1 MVFLVFLD
9 HIRLWAGLLSLLVF
23 LYVRNFHITYT
34 IFGGGVVRIIVEILK
49 RIIREPRPINCKR
62 KKKSYGMPSSH
73 SAIVIYFAIFFSLQL
88 YTSSLYEFF
97 DFISIHTIQITSP
110 IKTFIKLILFSL
122 ISLTALSVVWSRV
135 ALGYHTKKQVIVGMA
150 LGFWLGI
157 IWYRLWWGYWSKTWI
172 GQEYHLF

>member
-1 MVFLVFLD
+1 T
-9 HIRLWAGLLSLLVF
+9 RLWVGLLSLLVF
-23 LYVRNFHITYT
+23 LYVRSFHVIYT

-73 SAIVIYFAIFFSLQL
+73 SAIVIYFAIFISLQL

-110 IKTFIKLILFSL
+110 IKTFIKLIL
-122 ISLTALSVVWSRV
+122 ISLFSSTALSVVWSRV
-135 ALGYHTKKQVIVGMA
+135 ALGYHTKKQVIAGMT
-150 LGFWLGI
+150 LGFCLGV
-157 IWYRLWWGYWSKTWI
+157 IWDRLWWRFWSKTLI
-172 GQEYHLF
+172 GQEFHLF